1 MSLKIKERGKSMK
14 KVKKDENN
22 VASFMKFFSIIFVI
36 VGVFASL
43 VLFNMDVEELYV
55 LPVVVSIISSIFIYA
70 LGEIIQLLQDIANNT
85 KKEMR

>member
-1 MSLKIKERGKSMK
+1 MK

-70 LGEIIQLLQDIANNT
+70 LGEIIQLLQDIAILR
-85 KKEMR
+85 KR

>member
-1 MSLKIKERGKSMK
+1 MK

-22 VASFMKFFSIIFVI
+22 VASFMKFFSIIFII

-70 LGEIIQLLQDIANNT
+70 LGEIIQLLQNIANNT
-85 KKEMR
+85 KK

>member
-1 MSLKIKERGKSMK
+1 MK

-70 LGEIIQLLQDIANNT
+70 LGEIIQLLQNIANNT
-85 KKEMR
+85 EK

>member
-1 MSLKIKERGKSMK
+1 MIYNVFENKRKGKKYEKS
-14 KVKKDENN
+14 KKDENN

-85 KKEMR
+85 KK

>member
-1 MSLKIKERGKSMK
+1 MK

-43 VLFNMDVEELYV
+43 VLFNMDLEEIYV

-70 LGEIIQLLQDIANNT
+70 LGEIIQLLQDIAILR
-85 KKEMR
+85 KR

>member
-22 VASFMKFFSIIFVI
+22 VASFMKFFAIIFII
-36 VGVFASL
+36 VGAFASF
-43 VLFNMDVEELYV
+43 VLFNMDLEEIYV

-85 KKEMR
+85 KK

>member
-1 MSLKIKERGKSMK
+1 MK

-22 VASFMKFFSIIFVI
+22 VASFMKFFAIIFII

-70 LGEIIQLLQDIANNT
+70 LGEIIQLLQNIANNT
-85 KKEMR
+85 KK

>member
-1 MSLKIKERGKSMK
+1 MK

-70 LGEIIQLLQDIANNT
+70 LGEIIQFLQDIANNT

>member
-1 MSLKIKERGKSMK
+1 MSSKIKERGKSMK

-70 LGEIIQLLQDIANNT
+70 LGEIIQLLQNIANNT
-85 KKEMR
+85 EK

>member
-70 LGEIIQLLQDIANNT
+70 LGEIIQLLQNIANNT
-85 KKEMR
+85 KK

>member
-1 MSLKIKERGKSMK
+1 MK

-55 LPVVVSIISSIFIYA
+55 LPVVVSIISSIFIYD
-70 LGEIIQLLQDIANNT
+70 LGEIIQLLQNIANNT
-85 KKEMR
+85 KK

>member
-1 MSLKIKERGKSMK
+1 ML
-14 KVKKDENN
+14 
-22 VASFMKFFSIIFVI
+22 FFSIIFVI

-70 LGEIIQLLQDIANNT
+70 LGEIIQLLQNIANNT
-85 KKEMR
+85 KK

>member
-70 LGEIIQLLQDIANNT
+70 LGEIIQLLQDIAILR
-85 KKEMR
+85 KR

>member
-22 VASFMKFFSIIFVI
+22 VASFMKFFAIIFII

-70 LGEIIQLLQDIANNT
+70 LGEIIQLLQNIANNT
-85 KKEMR
+85 KK

>member
-1 MSLKIKERGKSMK
+1 
-14 KVKKDENN
+14 
-22 VASFMKFFSIIFVI
+22 MKFFSIIFVI

-70 LGEIIQLLQDIANNT
+70 LGEIIQLLQNIANNT
-85 KKEMR
+85 EK

>member
-70 LGEIIQLLQDIANNT
+70 LGEIIQLLQNIANNT
-85 KKEMR
+85 EK

>member
-1 MSLKIKERGKSMK
+1 MK

-55 LPVVVSIISSIFIYA
+55 LPVVVSIISSIFIYV
-70 LGEIIQLLQDIANNT
+70 LGEIIQLLQNIANNT
-85 KKEMR
+85 KK

>member
-1 MSLKIKERGKSMK
+1 MK
-14 KVKKDENN
+14 NVKKDENN

-36 VGVFASL
+36 VGAFASL

-70 LGEIIQLLQDIANNT
+70 LGEIIQLLQNIANNT
-85 KKEMR
+85 KK

>member
-1 MSLKIKERGKSMK
+1 MK

-55 LPVVVSIISSIFIYA
+55 LPVVVNIISSIFIYA
-70 LGEIIQLLQDIANNT
+70 LGRNNT
-85 KKEMR
+85 IATKHSK

>member
-1 MSLKIKERGKSMK
+1 MKI
-14 KVKKDENN
+14 VNNDEYS
-22 VASFMKFFSIIFVI
+22 VASFMKFFAIIFII

-70 LGEIIQLLQDIANNT
+70 LGEIIQLLQNIANNT
-85 KKEMR
+85 KK

>member
-1 MSLKIKERGKSMK
+1 MK

-70 LGEIIQLLQDIANNT
+70 LGEIIQLLQNIANNT
-85 KKEMR
+85 KK

>member
-1 MSLKIKERGKSMK
+1 
-14 KVKKDENN
+14 
-22 VASFMKFFSIIFVI
+22 MKFFSIIFVI

-70 LGEIIQLLQDIANNT
+70 LGEIIQLLQNIANNT
-85 KKEMR
+85 KK